1 VRARPFRAGLLAS
14 LLWLAAA
21 CVGRLAAPAPPADAG
36 AAGSAPTGAASPQA
50 SGSPTPSVHILPEG
64 RLPVVGPP
72 DRFPFVCPT
81 GQLLPR
87 MGTPEEVREVARRLL
102 EAAGAPEPDPRSVWE
117 LLDPSL
123 RALFPSY
130 GDFARQMRA
139 TPYDPTYDPGEAVVS
154 YAGRGFAES
163 PTPAGATIPLLGD
176 LLEQFCGPAVA
187 EQLARSYW
195 YVLLT
200 YPETVGD
207 CAGCGRNLYFV
218 TRADGVKFW
227 TLT

>member
-1 VRARPFRAGLLAS
+1 MRARPFRAGLLAS

-139 TPYDPTYDPGEAVVS
+139 TPYDPTYDPA
-154 YAGRGFAES
+154 AEGGPRS
-163 PTPAGATIPLLGD
+163 TAWDPPTGVTLGALSIPW
-176 LLEQFCGPAVA
+176 V
-187 EQLARSYW
+187 R
-195 YVLLT
+195 
-200 YPETVGD
+200 
-207 CAGCGRNLYFV
+207 AGCAPREPRPRSWPRTG
-218 TRADGVKFW
+218 W
-227 TLT
+227 